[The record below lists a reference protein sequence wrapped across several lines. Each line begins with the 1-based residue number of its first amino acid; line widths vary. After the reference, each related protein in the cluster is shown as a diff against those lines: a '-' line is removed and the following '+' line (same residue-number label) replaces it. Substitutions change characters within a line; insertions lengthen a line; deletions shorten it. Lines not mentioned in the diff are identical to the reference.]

1 MEVNVIN
8 LFEIQPE
15 LEINLSLLE
24 VLFAVNYV
32 KVPRWFEEKV
42 PMRFPRQFD
51 KVLTLVVWI
60 IICTLSK
67 LIRDS
72 RSYKYQDF
80 IELLNK
86 VCECLIMFLSKH
98 VIISFVILPKH
109 WGAFSLRRLNILL
122 ISSII
127 IL

>member
-32 KVPRWFEEKV
+32 KVPIWFEENV
-42 PMRFPRQFD
+42 LMRFPRQFD

-72 RSYKYQDF
+72 RS
-80 IELLNK
+80 
-86 VCECLIMFLSKH
+86 
-98 VIISFVILPKH
+98 
-109 WGAFSLRRLNILL
+109 
-122 ISSII
+122 
-127 IL
+127 

>member
-32 KVPRWFEEKV
+32 KVPIWFEENV
-42 PMRFPRQFD
+42 LMRFPRQFD

-60 IICTLSK
+60 IICSLSK

-72 RSYKYQDF
+72 RS
-80 IELLNK
+80 
-86 VCECLIMFLSKH
+86 
-98 VIISFVILPKH
+98 
-109 WGAFSLRRLNILL
+109 
-122 ISSII
+122 
-127 IL
+127 

>member
-32 KVPRWFEEKV
+32 KVPRWFEENV
-42 PMRFPRQFD
+42 LMRFPRQFD

-72 RSYKYQDF
+72 RS
-80 IELLNK
+80 
-86 VCECLIMFLSKH
+86 
-98 VIISFVILPKH
+98 
-109 WGAFSLRRLNILL
+109 
-122 ISSII
+122 
-127 IL
+127 